1 MKVNIISIILFVTGV
16 FIIILGIYSAYQN
29 ANYENPVAS
38 DPYASTMDWHMFFMM
53 LPSSIAYGAALI
65 GLSEVIR
72 ILHKRHFYISKS
84 AEGIVSANT
93 ASAAEEIED
102 ISKTWTVGEAD
113 EGKLYELYSD
123 KAILEIIPSQK
134 QGYCIIKLQE
144 KDGPLN
150 PYTKIV
156 DVSGGG
162 AREVHNE
169 SIRQEI
175 MTWYKGEGHQK

>member
-175 MTWYKGEGHQK
+175 MTWYKGEGYQR